1 MESKD
6 DKILKDFFGEHKQVI
21 ADNGFSDRVMRQ
33 LPKNQRRADWIVTVF
48 TFVGMVITFLL
59 VDIRE
64 VIVRIFTS
72 LSGVPFYYI
81 AGAFMLLPLITLAVL
96 FCIEKEKIFD

>member
-1 MESKD
+1 MESKH

-64 VIVRIFTS
+64 VIKIIFTF
-72 LSGVPFYYI
+72 LSGVSYYYI
-81 AGAFMLLPLITLAVL
+81 AGAFMLFPLIALVVL
-96 FCIEKEKIFD
+96 FCVEKEKIFE